1 MAAHYHQDIVS
12 IDLDCGNIHRSFLH
26 RSIGTG
32 DSNANR
38 FGVRVFRG
46 KDAVDLS
53 GVSCQGYF
61 RNSNGENI
69 ALTSYGTV
77 EGNKAFVTLPQACYN
92 YEGNFTL
99 AIKLVGGGITG
110 TMRIIDG
117 MVDNTNTGSAV
128 APTGSVP
135 TYQEILALYAEME
148 EATEAAEAVVTK
160 SVRYDTSQSLTDA
173 QKAQARTN
181 IGAADSAKSVSVES
195 QSFTD
200 AQKEQARA
208 NIDAAS
214 ATEVNNQISSM
225 TKYVDIEAG
234 AEVSG
239 YITTS
244 GGYSNDTAT
253 LKIKKYPVREGDYLR
268 LNIAFPF
275 VSSGGVFQFQ
285 NDNRIPYGENT
296 YIVGETYTAAFNGHM
311 TVPAGATWLMVTTG
325 ASDTNLIKRMVRKID
340 DHYPLKVKGANVS
353 EQDLYEI
360 KKKADA
366 VDNYYQLFAFAWQ
379 TDTHLFSSGTTEN
392 QMNLVSAGNIPGTQ
406 FILNDGDLIN
416 GGYYP
421 AAQMKIS
428 LTEAVG
434 NYKKAKCDFLQVAGN
449 HDDNSMY
456 QNGTDVIGYEDWND
470 MVIERLREYNIAT
483 QHDKRYFSRLY
494 RQKRGNSEYRY
505 MVICL
510 DSGDVDYTV
519 DQGTQYV
526 FGFKEAQLK
535 WLIDTLNFTQYNENV
550 MIFVHCPLD
559 GTTTS
564 ETVHNLSLIT
574 GILEAFANHSS
585 YSGTSS
591 ETGWEASVS
600 CDFTNKTYQHLLGVF
615 QGHAHRDNLVK
626 TNNVNYI
633 TLDNGFVE
641 NDDASGKKDAID
653 YVVVDVSNKKL
664 KMFRL
669 GGGSGVDRE
678 ATYL

>member
-1 MAAHYHQDIVS
+1 M
-12 IDLDCGNIHRSFLH
+12 
-26 RSIGTG
+26 
-32 DSNANR
+32 
-38 FGVRVFRG
+38 
-46 KDAVDLS
+46 
-53 GVSCQGYF
+53 
-61 RNSNGENI
+61 
-69 ALTSYGTV
+69 
-77 EGNKAFVTLPQACYN
+77 
-92 YEGNFTL
+92 
-99 AIKLVGGGITG
+99 
-110 TMRIIDG
+110 
-117 MVDNTNTGSAV
+117 
-128 APTGSVP
+128 
-135 TYQEILALYAEME
+135 
-148 EATEAAEAVVTK
+148 
-160 SVRYDTSQSLTDA
+160 
-173 QKAQARTN
+173 
-181 IGAADSAKSVSVES
+181 
-195 QSFTD
+195 
-200 AQKEQARA
+200 
-208 NIDAAS
+208 
-214 ATEVNNQISSM
+214 
-225 TKYVDIEAG
+225 
-234 AEVSG
+234 SG
-239 YITTS
+239 YITTG

-296 YIVGETYTAAFNGHM
+296 YIVGETHTAAFNGYM
-311 TVPAGATWLMVTTG
+311 TVPTGATWLMVTVG

-340 DHYPLKVKGANVS
+340 DHYPLKVEGANVS

-366 VDNYYQLFAFAWQ
+366 VDNYYQTFNFAWQ
-379 TDTHLFSSGTTEN
+379 TDTHLFSSGTAAN
-392 QMNLVSAGNIPGTQ
+392 QMNLVSLANIKGTQ

-428 LTEAVG
+428 LAEAVG
-434 NYKKAKCDFLQVAGN
+434 NYKKARCPYLQVAGN

-456 QNGTDVIGYEDWND
+456 QNGTDVIGYEDWYD
-470 MVIERLREYNIAT
+470 MVVSQMRGYDIAT
-483 QHDKRYFSRLY
+483 NHNKRYFSRLF
-494 RQKRGNSEYRY
+494 RHTRGSSEYRF
-505 MVICL
+505 MAICL

-641 NDDASGKKDAID
+641 NDDTSGKKDAID
-653 YVVVDVSNKKL
+653 YVVVDVANKKL

-669 GGGSGVDRE
+669 GGGSGTDRE

>member
-92 YEGNFTL
+92 YEGQFTL

-128 APTGSVP
+128 APTESVP
-135 TYQEILALYAEME
+135 TYQEILALYEDME
-148 EATEAAEAVVTK
+148 TATAAAEAAATK
-160 SVRYDTSQSLTDA
+160 SVRYDQSQSLT
-173 QKAQARTN
+173 
-181 IGAADSAKSVSVES
+181 E
-195 QSFTD
+195 
-200 AQKEQARA
+200 AQKEQART

-214 ATEVNNQISSM
+214 TEVNKQIESL
-225 TKYVDIEAG
+225 TEYDDIAAG
-234 AEVSG
+234 ATVSG
-239 YITTS
+239 YITS
-244 GGYSNDTAT
+244 YGAYSNDTST
-253 LKIKKYPVREGDYLR
+253 LQIKKYHVKAGDYLR
-268 LNIAFPF
+268 LRIAFPF

-285 NDNRIPYGENT
+285 NNNVIPYNEND
-296 YIVGETYTAAFNGHM
+296 YIVGETYTAAFDGYM
-311 TVPAGATWLMVTTG
+311 TVPAGATWLMVTVGQT
-325 ASDTNLIKRMVRKID
+325 DTNIIKRLAKKD
-340 DHYPLKVKGANVS
+340 TEYYPLKAEGASVS
-353 EQDLYEI
+353 EQDLYGI

-366 VDNYYQLFAFAWQ
+366 VDSYYQTFNFAWQ
-379 TDTHLFSSGTTEN
+379 TDTHLFSSGTAAN
-392 QMNLVSAGNIPGTQ
+392 QMNLVSLANIKGTQ

-428 LTEAVG
+428 LAEAVG
-434 NYKKAKCDFLQVAGN
+434 NYKKARCPYFQVAGN

-456 QNGTDVIGYEDWND
+456 QNGTDVIGYEDWYD
-470 MVIERLREYNIAT
+470 MVVSQMRGYDIAT
-483 QHDKRYFSRLY
+483 KHNKRYFSRLF
-494 RQKRGNSEYRY
+494 RHARGSSEYRF

-559 GTTTS
+559 GVTTS

-585 YSGTSS
+585 YSGSSS

-600 CDFTNKTYQHLLGVF
+600 CDFTSKTYQHLLGVF

-633 TLDNGFVE
+633 TLDNGFME
-641 NDDASGKKDAID
+641 NDDTSGKKDAID
-653 YVVVDVSNKKL
+653 YVVVDVANKKL

>member
-1 MAAHYHQDIVS
+1 MAAHYHQDIVN
-12 IDLDCGNIHRSFLH
+12 IDLDCGNIHRCFLH

-46 KDAVDLS
+46 KDAVDLT
-53 GVSCQGYF
+53 GVSCQGFF
-61 RNSNGENI
+61 RDSQGNNI

-77 EGNKAFVTLPQACYN
+77 EGNKAYVTLPQACYN
-92 YEGNFTL
+92 YEGRFTL
-99 AIKLVGGGITG
+99 SIKLVGGGITG

-128 APTGSVP
+128 APVASVP
-135 TYQEILALYAEME
+135 TYQEILALYEDME
-148 EATEAAEAVVTK
+148 TATAAAEAAATK
-160 SVRYDTSQSLTDA
+160 SVRYDQSQSLT
-173 QKAQARTN
+173 
-181 IGAADSAKSVSVES
+181 E
-195 QSFTD
+195 
-200 AQKEQARA
+200 AQKEQART

-214 ATEVNNQISSM
+214 TEVNKQIESL
-225 TKYVDIEAG
+225 TEYEDIAAG
-234 AEVSG
+234 AEASG
-239 YITTS
+239 YITTG

-296 YIVGETYTAAFNGHM
+296 YIVGETYTAAFNGYM
-311 TVPAGATWLMVTTG
+311 TVPTGATWLMVTVG

-340 DHYPLKVKGANVS
+340 DYYPLKVEGANVS
-353 EQDLYEI
+353 EQDLYGI

-366 VDNYYQLFAFAWQ
+366 VDSYYQTFNFAWQ
-379 TDTHLFSSGTTEN
+379 TDTHLFSSGTAAN
-392 QMNLVSAGNIPGTQ
+392 QMNLVSLANIKGTQ

-428 LTEAVG
+428 LAEAVG
-434 NYKKAKCDFLQVAGN
+434 NYKKARCPYFQVAGN

-456 QNGTDVIGYEDWND
+456 QNGTDVIGYEDWYD
-470 MVIERLREYNIAT
+470 MVVSQMRGYDIAT
-483 QHDKRYFSRLY
+483 KHNKRYFSRLF
-494 RQKRGNSEYRY
+494 RHARGSSEYRF

-559 GTTTS
+559 GVTTS

-585 YSGTSS
+585 YSGSSS

-600 CDFTNKTYQHLLGVF
+600 CDFTSKTYQHLLGVF

-633 TLDNGFVE
+633 TLDNGFME
-641 NDDASGKKDAID
+641 NDDTSGKKDAID
-653 YVVVDVSNKKL
+653 YVVVDVANKKL